1 MQLPVVDSGRQVTPR
16 GAIEGVALKRTE
28 PSAPV
33 AKIEPIAPATLRGGL
48 TNHHGQLNRQVAG
61 AQQALQFLTEADARL
76 RALRKELNSGDASAA
91 IEKFNQFWQQRAA
104 ATGGTL
110 DGNLKFNSDAQAR
123 QEFAVR
129 GLSFEAL
136 LNGDT
141 ETLSFA
147 VGRWSR
153 QSSSI
158 TVDPQQSPSAIVGA
172 LDRALSPMGVRATRN
187 AKGELAFN
195 VSEANWPQVRDSLA
209 IRGGGRRFP
218 TGQFNHVRVVPADQ
232 AIRPSQWSSADAA
245 STRRTLQEIAQA
257 QQLIRASHGA
267 VRSVLEQATQN
278 VDSRAVA
285 AAQEVGV
292 RLQNFAEEYADT
304 LSRGDAAAI
313 AATVPAVA
321 SISKRTVSAL
331 LAASPAT
338 GGVLLASHAGSR
350 LLLAR

>member
-16 GAIEGVALKRTE
+16 GAIAGVTLTRAE
-28 PSAPV
+28 PSVPV
-33 AKIEPIAPATLRGGL
+33 AKIEPIAPTTLRGGL
-48 TNHHGQLNRQVAG
+48 NNHHGQLNRQVAG
-61 AQQALQFLTEADARL
+61 AQQALQFLTEADAQL
-76 RALRKELNSGDASAA
+76 RALRKELGSGDASAA

-110 DGNLKFNSDAQAR
+110 DGNLKFNADAQAR

-153 QSSSI
+153 QSTSI
-158 TVDPQQSPSAIVGA
+158 AVDPQQSPSAIVGA
-172 LDRALSPMGVRATRN
+172 LDRALAPMGVRATRD
-187 AKGELAFN
+187 AKGELAFS
-195 VSEANWPQVRDSLA
+195 VPEANWPQVRDSLA

-218 TGQFNHVRVVPADQ
+218 TGQFNHVRVVPAEQ
-232 AIRPSQWSSADAA
+232 AIQPSKWSGTDAA

-257 QQLIRASHGA
+257 QLLIRKSHGT

-278 VDSRAVA
+278 IDGYSEVA
-285 AAQEVGV
+285 AKEGAH
-292 RLQNFAEEYADT
+292 LQNFAEQYADT

-331 LAASPAT
+331 LAASPA
-338 GGVLLASHAGSR
+338 S
-350 LLLAR
+350 

>member
-1 MQLPVVDSGRQVTPR
+1 MQVAVVDSGRQVAPR

-28 PSAPV
+28 FPAPV
-33 AKIEPIAPATLRGGL
+33 ARIEPIAPATLRGGL
-48 TNHHGQLNRQVAG
+48 RNHHGQLNRQVAG
-61 AQQALQFLTEADARL
+61 AQQALQFLAEADARL
-76 RALRKELNSGDASAA
+76 RGLRKDLNAGDASAA

-110 DGNLKFNSDAQAR
+110 DGNLKFNANAQAR

-153 QSSSI
+153 QSSSVTI
-158 TVDPQQSPSAIVGA
+158 DPNQPPAAIVGA
-172 LDRALSPMGVRATRN
+172 LDRALAPMGVRATRD
-187 AKGELAFN
+187 AKGELAFS

-232 AIRPSQWSSADAA
+232 AIQPSKWSSTDAA
-245 STRRTLQEIAQA
+245 STRRTLREIAQA
-257 QQLIRASHGA
+257 QQLIRQSHGA
-267 VRSVLEQATQN
+267 VRSVLEQASRN
-278 VDSRAVA
+278 IDSRSVA
-285 AAQEVGV
+285 AEQDVAA
-292 RLQNFAEEYADT
+292 RLQNFAEDYADT
-304 LSRGDAAAI
+304 LSRGDAAAV

-321 SISKRTVSAL
+321 SITKRTVSAL
-331 LAASPAT
+331 LTASPA
-338 GGVLLASHAGSR
+338 
-350 LLLAR
+350 AR